1 MGLAH
6 EGGAG
11 PGDGGEDEEGGEDAG
26 GEPVEEEDDVDDVE
40 VEADAESEKLH
51 SGWRETTEAALLV
64 TEPRPQLL

>member
-1 MGLAH
+1 MRLSNELTASDS
-6 EGGAG
+6 G
-11 PGDGGEDEEGGEDAG
+11 PDDDVEDDDD
-26 GEPVEEEDDVDDVE
+26 EPVEEEDDVDDVE